1 MSSADENPRDRGR
14 RLRAESTDEERKLWA
29 HLRAK
34 RCGGFKFRRQHRIG
48 PYFVDF
54 CCVALHLVIE
64 LDGSQHTEPQEE
76 RKDRLRTAYLNQQ
89 GYRVLR
95 FWNEHVETELQ
106 CASGYLCSPDGFLNR
121 APQEA
126 R

>member
-48 PYFVDF
+48 PYFADF
-54 CCVALHLVIE
+54 CGVAQHLMID
-64 LDGSQHTEPQEE
+64 LDGSQLAAPEEE
-76 RKDRLRTAYLNQQ
+76 RND
-89 GYRVLR
+89 GYENGLSQPAGLSSAAVL
-95 FWNEHVETELQ
+95 E
-106 CASGYLCSPDGFLNR
+106 
-121 APQEA
+121 
-126 R
+126 